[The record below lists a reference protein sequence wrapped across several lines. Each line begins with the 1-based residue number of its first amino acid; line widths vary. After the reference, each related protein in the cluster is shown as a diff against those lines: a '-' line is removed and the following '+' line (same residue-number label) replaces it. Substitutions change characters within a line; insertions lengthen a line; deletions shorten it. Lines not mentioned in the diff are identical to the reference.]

1 MTNQDLL
8 ELGFKELPHKTIG
21 NIVTYDLGRE
31 RSLSAS
37 DVGNPN
43 EMVYICQAT
52 GKQIE
57 DAVCI
62 HNYDYDGYMTKE
74 QVIAWI
80 DSLSHKVGRG
90 QVEYSSI
97 H

>member
-1 MTNQDLL
+1 
-8 ELGFKELPHKTIG
+8 
-21 NIVTYDLGRE
+21 
-31 RSLSAS
+31 
-37 DVGNPN
+37 
-43 EMVYICQAT
+43 MVYICQAT

-62 HNYDYDGYMTKE
+62 HNYDYDGYMTRE